1 MSGCPAHQITNHTKA
16 AGDCSHEHA
25 FYNFSSYDISRLQS
39 IGAVIV
45 WIVVSMEISYRKSQS
60 NSIKRVQKVSALL
73 EVLREWVSHFFPS
86 TTGRHWFCPLRRT
99 QAIRRHLGSR
109 WYQKQPMKLDLR
121 MLLLITKSAPTV
133 SSSMSSLPNKHK
145 FSTVVESAPSM
156 KNGMYI
162 SSTEFKLRATQMT
175 LLHHSQITTLGIAFL
190 GGIGFEQA
198 RSCKHKVSCRWT
210 SSTSHAKSKVS
221 EWIHRSDP
229 ACLLAAF

>member
-1 MSGCPAHQITNHTKA
+1 M
-16 AGDCSHEHA
+16 
-25 FYNFSSYDISRLQS
+25 
-39 IGAVIV
+39 
-45 WIVVSMEISYRKSQS
+45 
-60 NSIKRVQKVSALL
+60 
-73 EVLREWVSHFFPS
+73 
-86 TTGRHWFCPLRRT
+86 GRHWFRPLRRT

-156 KNGMYI
+156 KNDMYI
-162 SSTEFKLRATQMT
+162 SSTEFKLSATQMT
-175 LLHHSQITTLGIAFL
+175 LLHHSQITTLEIAFL
-190 GGIGFEQA
+190 GSIGFEQA